1 MSPSLS
7 ECGTEQGNLKCNG
20 MYRLSIYT
28 RFDKLEAMFLGFLYF
43 ALIVENDIKLA
54 WTGSCNPRNNEP
66 SRRAR
71 AQKPRQPKNMKCT
84 HCAEANGL
92 EMPGALLRGACPHCA
107 HEISSAEFR
116 IARSI

>member
-1 MSPSLS
+1 MRDRRLRIG
-7 ECGTEQGNLKCNG
+7 CGTEQGNLKCNG

-71 AQKPRQPKNMKCT
+71 AQNR
-84 HCAEANGL
+84 ANQKT
-92 EMPGALLRGACPHCA
+92 
-107 HEISSAEFR
+107 
-116 IARSI
+116 

>member
-54 WTGSCNPRNNEP
+54 
-66 SRRAR
+66 
-71 AQKPRQPKNMKCT
+71 
-84 HCAEANGL
+84 
-92 EMPGALLRGACPHCA
+92 
-107 HEISSAEFR
+107 
-116 IARSI
+116 